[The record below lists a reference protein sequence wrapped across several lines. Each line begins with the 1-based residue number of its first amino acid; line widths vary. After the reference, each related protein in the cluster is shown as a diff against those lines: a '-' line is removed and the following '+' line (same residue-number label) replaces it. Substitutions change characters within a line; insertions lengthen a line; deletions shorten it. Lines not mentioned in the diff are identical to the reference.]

1 MDEPPQQKDLP
12 SKIDSPENLKQ
23 FYDEIR
29 ERAKQ
34 LSPSCI
40 ENTHP
45 SVAAKALWMLAQGAK
60 ISDIK
65 RVTNLPRQTIRRLE
79 WAHNDTLETKRKEF
93 SMMYALAAAE
103 FTDLIFMKAEQLHDD
118 PDQLAAI
125 SPEKLALTMNI
136 LTEQAA
142 KLLGMATTKVEV
154 VKRTSIEDALLEIEK
169 ARQRV
174 SEKIRGVAVDAEIIE
189 EQEGSHDV
197 D

>member
-60 ISDIK
+60 IGDIK